1 VKKRFNMKIALALKA
16 KKDQEVEQLREQLK
30 ESIKQVDSEAQK
42 VQETLK
48 NEVKEKFNLRAES
61 IVVDV
66 DQFI

>member
-1 VKKRFNMKIALALKA
+1 MKKRFNMKIALALKA

>member
-1 VKKRFNMKIALALKA
+1 MKIALALKA